1 MFLLL
6 QQKAK
11 TWQQHTIANVG
22 NAMAESYRE
31 LTDIYEDKDGLM
43 AMDLESMKGA
53 NMFSSFYETLKNVSE
68 YNHKFPDAGDGNQ
81 IDLERVAHVS
91 ILSCLSFHLN
101 ICLHLWSFIITGEC
115 AVLWRRSIWQIFG
128 FESIL

>member
-1 MFLLL
+1 MCLHIIFVCVYEL

-22 NAMAESYRE
+22 TAMAESYKE
-31 LTDIYEDKDGLM
+31 LIDIYEDKDGLM
-43 AMDLESMKGA
+43 QADLESMKGA

-68 YNHKFPDAGDGNQ
+68 YNHKFPEMSSGNQ

-91 ILSCLSFHLN
+91 
-101 ICLHLWSFIITGEC
+101 TT
-115 AVLWRRSIWQIFG
+115 
-128 FESIL
+128 